1 MNKIKAWFVAAVIV
15 ILAAGFVISLH
26 SYAIW
31 SYHTVMQVLGWYG
44 LLQAGAHIAALGS
57 GAGMVDEHRGFPVQR
72 GIPQMLLIPIHSG
85 FKAGGSVKAFIE

>member
-44 LLQAGAHIAALGS
+44 LLQAGVHIAAWLQKEEPEHQRRRVDWS
-57 GAGMVDEHRGFPVQR
+57 GQ
-72 GIPQMLLIPIHSG
+72 
-85 FKAGGSVKAFIE
+85 

>member
-31 SYHTVMQVLGWYG
+31 S
-44 LLQAGAHIAALGS
+44 
-57 GAGMVDEHRGFPVQR
+57 
-72 GIPQMLLIPIHSG
+72 
-85 FKAGGSVKAFIE
+85 

>member
-1 MNKIKAWFVAAVIV
+1 MNKIKAWFTAAVIV

-44 LLQAGAHIAALGS
+44 LIQAGVHMARWLQKD
-57 GAGMVDEHRGFPVQR
+57 DESRYEGR
-72 GIPQMLLIPIHSG
+72 HSVNWDG
-85 FKAGGSVKAFIE
+85 Q